1 MWRTEQEGIISI
13 NWITKKKIGKLGWIK
28 SSSVDMNTDGY
39 EEDCDETK
47 KDDGVD
53 KDGNSTGVHISKLHN
68 SAFSREL
75 E

>member
-1 MWRTEQEGIISI
+1 
-13 NWITKKKIGKLGWIK
+13 
-28 SSSVDMNTDGY
+28 MNTDGY